1 MELAHVK
8 REFNSPADFLASK
21 ALQGNNVHVRDAEG
35 LQQLRDLNKLQRSA
49 VQQNDSTRAE
59 INAEPETDQ
68 QESAPSSDVH
78 DDSAEADSSD
88 DNSAHHS
95 ESRQHGAHDA
105 AHLADAQ
112 DEAEVFVATRSQSR
126 RRTRSGADFLASKA
140 LQGDNVHVSD
150 VEGLQQL
157 RDLNK
162 LQRSAVQQSDSTR
175 AEINAEPETNQQ
187 ESAPSCDAR
196 DDSAEADGSDDSSA
210 HHSESRQHGAHDAA
224 HLADAQDEAE
234 VFHKQYKRRVAQ
246 KVGVSQREVAPVKGP
261 YRPQANGQ
269 QERSVQT
276 VIRCVRAYV
285 ESPDQDDWEDAVYR
299 LMFAINTSVDAVRR
313 ETPFFL
319 VHGWDAKTTVSAMLA
334 REPQG
339 RDKLDA
345 YLWRLQVQRQHEYA
359 IELAKQLQREAKEQR
374 ANERNENWAS
384 LPEKHKSGLEV
395 GNAVWLYY
403 PRVKPGL
410 ARKLA
415 HAWHGP
421 FRIAEKSDDYRVKLS
436 VAGTPYRI
444 SPWVHVSR
452 LKPRVID
459 DKRPAPTCI
468 GELPEHDD
476 WDAALLP
483 EDSWLADESA
493 GEYEVERI
501 VDVRWVAS
509 RTRTQ
514 ARRREYLVQWAGYEG
529 PTWVPATQLNCGRLL
544 HEFDVS
550 AKAKSRFAAV
560 QASDESGEQA

>member
-8 REFNSPADFLASK
+8 REFNSP
-21 ALQGNNVHVRDAEG
+21 
-35 LQQLRDLNKLQRSA
+35 
-49 VQQNDSTRAE
+49 
-59 INAEPETDQ
+59 
-68 QESAPSSDVH
+68 
-78 DDSAEADSSD
+78 
-88 DNSAHHS
+88 
-95 ESRQHGAHDA
+95 
-105 AHLADAQ
+105 
-112 DEAEVFVATRSQSR
+112 
-126 RRTRSGADFLASKA
+126 ADFLASKA

-187 ESAPSCDAR
+187 ESAPSSVQQNDSTRAETNAEPETDQQESAPSCDAR

-234 VFHKQYKRRVAQ
+234 QSDSTRAEINAEPETNQQESAPSCDARDDSAEADGSDDSSAHHTDRDAGLAAVVSPKQHKQYKRRVAQ
-246 KVGVSQREVAPVKGP
+246 KDEAEVFVATRKQRATLA

-359 IELAKQLQREAKEQR
+359 
-374 ANERNENWAS
+374 
-384 LPEKHKSGLEV
+384 
-395 GNAVWLYY
+395 
-403 PRVKPGL
+403 
-410 ARKLA
+410 
-415 HAWHGP
+415 
-421 FRIAEKSDDYRVKLS
+421 
-436 VAGTPYRI
+436 PYRI

-459 DKRPAPTCI
+459 DERPAPTCI

-501 VDVRWVAS
+501 LDVRWVAS

-514 ARRREYLVQWAGYEG
+514 ARRREYLVQWAGYEE

-550 AKAKSRFAAV
+550 AKAKSRFAAM